1 MPKGIVM
8 LVVLLVLL
16 IGGCVLL
23 SKRNHEQPL
32 RTIETNVAGN
42 AAS

>member
-16 IGGCVLL
+16 VGGCVLM
-23 SKRNHEQPL
+23 SKRTHDQPL
-32 RTIETNVAGN
+32 RTIETNVTSN
-42 AAS
+42 AAG